1 MLSLLP
7 LAIYALLAHDF
18 HFSRTDMVYSREGTW
33 QVTMRVFT
41 DDLEAELQGVRVD
54 DGLPIWLGDERQHP
68 DAEAWVEQ
76 VVVDAWSLEVNG
88 LEAPCSF
95 LGMEVELDITYL
107 YLESP
112 ATDLPSV
119 ITVENKLFFSQFDDQ
134 VNEVHVEAN
143 GTQKRELLTRE
154 MPIWTYK
161 P

>member
-7 LAIYALLAHDF
+7 LSLLALMVHDF
-18 HFSRTDMVYSREGTW
+18 HFSRTDVVYSREGTW

-54 DGLPIWLGDERQHP
+54 DGQPIWLGDTRQHP
-68 DAEAWVEQ
+68 DAEMWVEQ
-76 VVVDAWSLEVNG
+76 VVMDGWSLEVNG
-88 LEAPCSF
+88 HPASCAF

-107 YLESP
+107 YLESLP
-112 ATDLPSV
+112 TDLPAV
-119 ITVENKLFFSQFDDQ
+119 FTIENTLFFNQFDDQ